1 MRLHSMLTVNCYL
14 FTFVSRA
21 SLLTMQRKEK
31 KKKHVNVLTVFF
43 KREDV
48 DRSYQSMLSAVS
60 RVPGMSIMLYDK
72 TAWPSVG

>member
-1 MRLHSMLTVNCYL
+1 MLVCL
-14 FTFVSRA
+14 QCR
-21 SLLTMQRKEK
+21 EK
-31 KKKHVNVLTVFF
+31 KTKHVNVLTVFF

>member
-1 MRLHSMLTVNCYL
+1 MI
-14 FTFVSRA
+14 
-21 SLLTMQRKEK
+21 LLGPAHAT
-31 KKKHVNVLTVFF
+31 
-43 KREDV
+43 V

>member
-1 MRLHSMLTVNCYL
+1 MLVCL
-14 FTFVSRA
+14 QCREG
-21 SLLTMQRKEK
+21 RKQK
-31 KKKHVNVLTVFF
+31 KTKQKKKHVNVLTVFF

>member
-1 MRLHSMLTVNCYL
+1 MLVCL
-14 FTFVSRA
+14 QCRE
-21 SLLTMQRKEK
+21 RKNK
-31 KKKHVNVLTVFF
+31 KQKKKHVNVLTVFF